1 MFTLTPFE
9 ETLVQPFSAPVAM
22 ENIRLR
28 LLQGALTPADTTR
41 AARYVH
47 LQAFRSELALI
58 LRDLTP
64 PPTSAMLAT
73 PFADRSPV
81 ITLAADL
88 RRNSDLRLGVDELY
102 ALGAPGEYREMLV
115 PYTDAKNPREWVDC
129 MCAILC
135 LAKLLEASP

>member
-9 ETLVQPFSAPVAM
+9 ETLAQPFSTSVAL

-28 LLQGALTPADTTR
+28 LLQGALLPADTTR
-41 AARYVH
+41 SARYVH

-64 PPTSAMLAT
+64 PPTTSMLST
-73 PFADRSPV
+73 PFADRAPV
-81 ITLAADL
+81 VALATDL
-88 RRNSDLRLGVDELY
+88 RRNSDLRLAVDELY
-102 ALGAPGEYREMLV
+102 VLGAPGEYREMLV

-135 LAKLLEASP
+135 LAKLLEATP